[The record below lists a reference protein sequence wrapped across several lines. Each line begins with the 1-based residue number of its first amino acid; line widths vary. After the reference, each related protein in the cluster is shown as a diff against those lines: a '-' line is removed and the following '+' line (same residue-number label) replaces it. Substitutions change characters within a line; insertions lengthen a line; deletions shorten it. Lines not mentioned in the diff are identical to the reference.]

1 MMNSQAGAAM
11 LSWFVGGPHHG
22 VQATLQLTRLV
33 LRGYH
38 PTDVFAAAH
47 DGTLLARAWVFGDTL
62 DAGAELARCGFR
74 VVHTEEENEMIQDL
88 EARRKELKISRAQL
102 SERSGLSQ
110 AKIARIEKGG
120 SRTTDDEIATLTKA
134 LEVVA
139 EEQGVA
145 PAVDPQ

>member
-1 MMNSQAGAAM
+1 
-11 LSWFVGGPHHG
+11 
-22 VQATLQLTRLV
+22 
-33 LRGYH
+33 
-38 PTDVFAAAH
+38 
-47 DGTLLARAWVFGDTL
+47 
-62 DAGAELARCGFR
+62 
-74 VVHTEEENEMIQDL
+74 MIQDL

-120 SRTTDDEIATLTKA
+120 SRTTEDEIATLTKA